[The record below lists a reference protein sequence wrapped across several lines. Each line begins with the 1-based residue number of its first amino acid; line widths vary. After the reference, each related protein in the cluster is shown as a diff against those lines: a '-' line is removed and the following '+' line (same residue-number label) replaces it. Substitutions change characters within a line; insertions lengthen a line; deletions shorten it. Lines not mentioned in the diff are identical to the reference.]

1 MAHTKLKYVSPEVIG
16 LGLGL
21 SLVWLVFYRRFIVA
35 LANIPGPFLAS
46 FTRAWHIKHAIRGD
60 FNLQLV
66 ELHQKLGNINFP

>member
-1 MAHTKLKYVSPEVIG
+1 MAHTVVKYVSPEVIG

-21 SLVWLVFYRRFIVA
+21 SLVWLVFYRRYIVS

-46 FTRAWHIKHAIRGD
+46 FTRAWHIKQAIKGD

-66 ELHQKLGNINFP
+66 VLHRKLGNINSP